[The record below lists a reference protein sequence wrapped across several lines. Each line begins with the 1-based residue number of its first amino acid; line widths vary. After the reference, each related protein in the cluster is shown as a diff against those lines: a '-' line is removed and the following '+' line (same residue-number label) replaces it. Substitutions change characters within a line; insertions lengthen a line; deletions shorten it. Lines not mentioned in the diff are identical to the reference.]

1 MLLAQ
6 FFLAVRQNNLYQIT
20 PLDLDGRE
28 CFAVIPEPPPSE
40 VVIAP
45 VRL

>member
-20 PLDLDGRE
+20 TLDLDGWE
-28 CFAVIPEPPPSE
+28 CFAVIPELILPSNSGH
-40 VVIAP
+40 AAK
-45 VRL
+45 